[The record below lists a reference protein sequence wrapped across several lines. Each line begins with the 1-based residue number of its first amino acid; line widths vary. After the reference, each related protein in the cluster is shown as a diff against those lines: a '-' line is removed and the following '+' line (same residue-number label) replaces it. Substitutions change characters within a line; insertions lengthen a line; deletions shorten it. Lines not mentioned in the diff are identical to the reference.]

1 MSNQVRDFLVEKG
14 CPLHVAE
21 RGLIGLVESWEK
33 VVQSVEN
40 GYSLTLDDYLND
52 LDARQ
57 LLEEALAVATVNE
70 RINLETRIMHADDLM
85 KGLTRRASVCLWGDE
100 LAEEEGWNSKKNWW
114 YYACPVDADAELLA
128 EIAEVT
134 GEA

>member
-1 MSNQVRDFLVEKG
+1 MSDEVRRLLIEKG
-14 CPLHVAE
+14 CPIPVIE
-21 RGLIGLVESWEK
+21 RGMAGLVESWEQ
-33 VVQSVEN
+33 VVRSVEN

-57 LLEEALAVATVNE
+57 LLEEALTVASPAEHINFE
-70 RINLETRIMHADDLM
+70 LRIQQADDLM
-85 KGLTRRASVCLWGDE
+85 KGLTRRASVCLWGDD
-100 LAEEEGWNSKKNWW
+100 LAEEEGWNWKKNWW

-134 GEA
+134 GES

>member
-1 MSNQVRDFLVEKG
+1 MSDEVRRLLIEKG
-14 CPLHVAE
+14 CPIPVIE
-21 RGLIGLVESWEK
+21 RGMAGLVESWEQ
-33 VVQSVEN
+33 VVQSVER

-57 LLEEALAVATVNE
+57 LLEEALAVASPAEHINFE
-70 RINLETRIMHADDLM
+70 LRIQQADDLM

-134 GEA
+134 GES